1 MSCRSWQVQ
10 WELTLN
16 NDNMKFVISSTEL
29 LGHLQAI
36 SRVISSKNT
45 LPILDNFL
53 FNITGSDLEITASDL
68 ESTLITKMRLDNITG
83 SGTIALPARIL
94 LDTLKE
100 FSEQPLTFDINT
112 DTMAVVINSE
122 NGRFSIVGQNGIDFP
137 VLPVIKTEKRFS
149 FSVAADILMSGISK
163 TLFATADD
171 ELRPVMG
178 GILVEASTEK
188 LTFVASDAHKLVRYQ
203 RSDAKADDNASFIL
217 PKKPASLLKNILP
230 REDGPVSVEFDD
242 RNAFFNLSDY
252 KVVCRLVEGNYPNYN
267 SVIPKNNPRKVRIDR
282 LEFYNILRRVSV
294 FSNQASNLV
303 KLQFTPNQITVSAQ
317 DVDFSISAYER
328 HKCLYEGDDMEIGF
342 KSVFLLEILSNI
354 ASQDVLLELADPTR
368 AGLFLPSESS
378 NEDED
383 LLMLLMPMMIN
394 A

>member
-1 MSCRSWQVQ
+1 
-10 WELTLN
+10 
-16 NDNMKFVISSTEL
+16 MKFVVSSSEL

-53 FNITGSDLEITASDL
+53 FNLSGNDLEITASDL
-68 ESTLITKMRLDNITG
+68 ESTLITRMKLENTDG
-83 SGTIALPARIL
+83 DGTIALPARIL

-100 FSEQPLTFDINT
+100 FSLQPLTFDINL
-112 DTMAVVINSE
+112 DTMAVVISSE
-122 NGRFSIVGQNGIDFP
+122 NGKFNVVGQNGIDFP
-137 VLPVIKTEKRFS
+137 ALPAIKKEKKFTFS
-149 FSVAADILMSGISK
+149 LNADILLTGISK

-178 GILVEASTEK
+178 GIFIEASTDK
-188 LTFVASDAHKLVRYQ
+188 ITFVASDAHKLVRYQ
-203 RSDAKADDNASFIL
+203 RTDAHADDNSSFIL

-230 REDGPVSVEFDD
+230 REEGSVTVEFDD
-242 RNAFFNLSDY
+242 KNAFFNLSDY

-267 SVIPKNNPRKVRIDR
+267 SVIPKNNPRKITIDR
-282 LEFYNILRRVSV
+282 VEFYNTLKRVSV

-303 KLQFTPNQITVSAQ
+303 KLQLKGNQITVSAQ
-317 DVDFSISAYER
+317 DIDFSISAYER
-328 HKCLYEGDDMEIGF
+328 IKCQYEGDEIEIGF

-354 ASQDVLLELADPTR
+354 ASQDVMVELADPTR
-368 AGLFLPSESS
+368 AGLFLPVITENDS
-378 NEDED
+378 ED

>member
-1 MSCRSWQVQ
+1 VSCRSWQVQ

-149 FSVAADILMSGISK
+149 FSVAADILLSGISK

>member
-1 MSCRSWQVQ
+1 
-10 WELTLN
+10 
-16 NDNMKFVISSTEL
+16 MKFVVSSTEL

-53 FNITGSDLEITASDL
+53 FNISGNDLEITASDL
-68 ESTLITKMRLDNITG
+68 ESTLITRMRLDNITG

-100 FSEQPLTFDINT
+100 FSEQPLTFDVNP
-112 DTMAVVINSE
+112 DTLAVVINSE

-137 VLPVIKTEKRFS
+137 VLPVIKKEKRFT
-149 FSVAADILMSGISK
+149 FNIPADVLLAGISR

-178 GILVEASTEK
+178 GILVEASPEK

-203 RSDAKADDNASFIL
+203 RSDAKADDSASFIL

-230 REDGPVSVEFDD
+230 KESGMVSVEFDD

-303 KLQFTPNQITVSAQ
+303 KLQFIPNQITVSAQ

-354 ASQDVLLELADPTR
+354 TSQDVVIELADPTR
-368 AGLFLPSESS
+368 AGLFLPAETS
-378 NEDED
+378 NEAED

>member
-1 MSCRSWQVQ
+1 
-10 WELTLN
+10 
-16 NDNMKFVISSTEL
+16 MKFVVSSSEL

-53 FNITGSDLEITASDL
+53 FNLSGNDLEITASDL
-68 ESTLITKMRLDNITG
+68 ESTLITRMKLENTDGDG
-83 SGTIALPARIL
+83 SIALPARIL

-100 FSEQPLTFDINT
+100 FSVQPLTFDINM
-112 DTMAVVINSE
+112 DTMAVVISSE
-122 NGRFSIVGQNGIDFP
+122 NGKFNVVGQNGIDFP
-137 VLPVIKTEKRFS
+137 ALPSIKKDKKFVFAINADVL
-149 FSVAADILMSGISK
+149 LSGITK

-178 GILVEASTEK
+178 GIFVEASTDK
-188 LTFVASDAHKLVRYQ
+188 ITFVASDAHKLVRYQ
-203 RSDAKADDNASFIL
+203 RTDAHADDNSSFIL

-230 REDGPVSVEFDD
+230 KEEGPVTVEFDD
-242 RNAFFNLSDY
+242 KNAFFILSNY

-267 SVIPKNNPRKVRIDR
+267 SVIPKNNPRKITIDR
-282 LEFYNILRRVSV
+282 VEFFNTLKRVSV

-303 KLQFTPNQITVSAQ
+303 KLQLKGNQVMVSAQ
-317 DVDFSISAYER
+317 DIDFSISAYER
-328 HKCLYEGDDMEIGF
+328 IKCQYEGEEIEIGF

-354 ASQDVLLELADPTR
+354 GTQDVMIELADPTR
-368 AGLFLPSESS
+368 AGLFLPVISDNES
-378 NEDED
+378 ED

>member
-1 MSCRSWQVQ
+1 
-10 WELTLN
+10 
-16 NDNMKFVISSTEL
+16 MKFVVSSTEL

-53 FNITGSDLEITASDL
+53 FKLSGNDLEITASDL
-68 ESTLITKMRLDNITG
+68 ESTLITRMKLENTQGDGM
-83 SGTIALPARIL
+83 IALPARIL

-100 FSEQPLTFDINT
+100 FSAQPLTFDINT
-112 DTMAVVINSE
+112 DTLAVVIISE
-122 NGRFSIVGQNGIDFP
+122 NGKFNVVGQNGVDFP
-137 VLPVIKTEKRFS
+137 ALPAIKKDKKFEFTIN
-149 FSVAADILMSGISK
+149 ADVMLAGINK

-178 GILVEASTEK
+178 GVFIEASTDK
-188 LTFVASDAHKLVRYQ
+188 ITFVASDAHKLVRYE
-203 RSDAKADDNASFIL
+203 RSDAHADDNASFIL

-230 REDGPVSVEFDD
+230 REEGPFTVEFDD
-242 RNAFFNLSDY
+242 KNAFFNLNDY

-267 SVIPKNNPRKVRIDR
+267 SVIPKNNPRKITIDR
-282 LEFYNILRRVSV
+282 VEFYNTLKRVSV

-303 KLQFTPNQITVSAQ
+303 KLQLKGNQVTVSAQ
-317 DVDFSISAYER
+317 DLDFSISAYER
-328 HKCLYEGDDMEIGF
+328 IKCQYEGEEIEIGF
-342 KSVFLLEILSNI
+342 KSVFLLEILANI
-354 ASQDVLLELADPTR
+354 ASQDVMMELADPTR
-368 AGLFLPSESS
+368 AGLFLPAETENES
-378 NEDED
+378 ED

>member
-1 MSCRSWQVQ
+1 
-10 WELTLN
+10 LTGGDGIFRIN
-16 NDNMKFVISSTEL
+16 FKTDNMKFVVSSTEL

-53 FNITGSDLEITASDL
+53 FSISGNDLEITASDL
-68 ESTLITKMRLDNITG
+68 ESTLITRMRLDNITG

-100 FSEQPLTFDINT
+100 FSEQPLTFDVNP
-112 DTMAVVINSE
+112 DTLAVVINSE

-137 VLPVIKTEKRFS
+137 VLPVIKKEKRFT
-149 FSVAADILMSGISK
+149 FNIAADVLLAGISR

-178 GILVEASTEK
+178 GILVEASSEK

-203 RSDAKADDNASFIL
+203 RSDAKADDSASFIL

-230 REDGPVSVEFDD
+230 KESGVVSVEFDD

-354 ASQDVLLELADPTR
+354 ASQDVLIELADPTR
-368 AGLFLPSESS
+368 AGLFLPAETS
-378 NEDED
+378 NEAED